1 MHELLY
7 IVFSLQNTSYWLL
20 IIWCIGAGL
29 VLSPMPKAY
38 VLVQGKVERRWYW
51 FTVLLFVTPYVLW
64 ATYRSGFGD
73 THAYAMIFNRAP
85 TSFAELRNYLTI
97 TTDVDP
103 GFYLFITIIKMLG
116 VSRYEVFFLIVAIIQ
131 VLCMCYTFRK
141 YSTNFWLC
149 FFLFIAST
157 DYMSWMFNGIRQF
170 IATCLIFSAF
180 DLLVKRRYKLYA
192 CVVLL
197 ASTFHGSAILML
209 PLSYIMNGPALNRK
223 TMMIIIGTVIA
234 IPFIDSLLPF
244 LERSLSDT
252 QYGNIMSDSSW
263 TNDDGTNI
271 IRVLVYSVP
280 ALMALVG
287 ARYIRNSDD
296 RVLNLCINA
305 SMVTMVLYL
314 VSAVTSGIY
323 IGRLPIYTTLHGYMI
338 LPTLIDKIFEKQT
351 SRLIHVAMIAFYLLF
366 FVYQMR
372 QWGVI

>member
-7 IVFSLQNTSYWLL
+7 KVFSLQNTSYWLL
-20 IIWCIGAGL
+20 VIWCIGAGL
-29 VLSPMPKAY
+29 VLYSMPKAH
-38 VLVQGKVERRWYW
+38 VLIQGKVERRWYW
-51 FTVLLFVTPYVLW
+51 FTVLLFVAPYILW
-64 ATYRSGFGD
+64 AAYRSGFGD
-73 THAYAMIFNRAP
+73 TYAYSLIFKRAP
-85 TSFAELRNYLTI
+85 TSFAELFNYLAVTK
-97 TTDVDP
+97 DVDP

-116 VSRYEVFFLIVAIIQ
+116 ISRYETFFLIVAIIQ

-149 FFLFIAST
+149 IFLFIAST
-157 DYMSWMFNGIRQF
+157 DYMSWMFNGMRQF
-170 IATCLIFSAF
+170 IATCLIFAAF
-180 DLLVKRRYKLYA
+180 DLLVKKRYKLYV

-209 PLSYIMNGPALNRK
+209 PLSYIMNGPALNQK
-223 TMMIIIGTVIA
+223 TTMMIIGTVVI
-234 IPFIDSLLPF
+234 IPFIDSFLPF

-252 QYGNIMSDSSW
+252 QYGDIMSDSSW

-280 ALMALVG
+280 ALMALFG
-287 ARYIRNSDD
+287 TRYIRNSDD

-305 SMVTMVLYL
+305 SIITMVLYL

-323 IGRLPIYTTLHGYMI
+323 IGRLPIYTTLHGYMT
-338 LPTLIDKIFEKQT
+338 LPKLIDMIFEKQT
-351 SRLIHVAMIAFYLLF
+351 SRLIHVIMIAFYLLF
-366 FVYQMR
+366 FIFQMR